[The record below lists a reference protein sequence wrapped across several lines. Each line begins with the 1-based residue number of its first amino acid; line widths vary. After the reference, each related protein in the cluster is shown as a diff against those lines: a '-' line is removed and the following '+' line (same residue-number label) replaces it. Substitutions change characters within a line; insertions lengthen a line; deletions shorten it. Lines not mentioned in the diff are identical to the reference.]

1 MKGLLLDI
9 YSVNNENE
17 SFIKICLKTNKGKVI
32 LEDHNF
38 KSYFYLI
45 SNIELKQKDLQQY
58 NIINL
63 ELVKKDLIQVHKFA
77 HFKEKQPSIE
87 NLQNTIIY
95 KLYFSK
101 ISDLVN
107 ARSKIK
113 DELFYL
119 GKFEYDIPFD
129 FRYII
134 DKNIFCLKYY
144 DISEDFKFK
153 ELNSIDLDLK
163 NISFDIETLGK
174 SIDPK
179 KEAIVLISIYSKDPK
194 LEKVI
199 GYKNCKN
206 DLNYYTQ
213 VKGEKELLQEFIN
226 TIKQFDPDLI
236 YTYNGDNFD
245 FPFIKERCKKHKLD
259 EEFNNLFNSS
269 VTKGNS
275 QEFDLEKYQHVDVYK
290 VVRSL
295 SMKGSLDLFKLDLDT
310 VYNYLFDKHK
320 ADIKYTEMEKYYNSP
335 ELFCKFIEYNLI
347 DSIACYEIGEN
358 FLNQFIALSQLT
370 GKPLQDITRT
380 ASSSIV
386 EALIM
391 HRAIN

>member
-113 DELFYL
+113 DELF
-119 GKFEYDIPFD
+119 
-129 FRYII
+129 
-134 DKNIFCLKYY
+134 
-144 DISEDFKFK
+144 
-153 ELNSIDLDLK
+153 
-163 NISFDIETLGK
+163 
-174 SIDPK
+174 
-179 KEAIVLISIYSKDPK
+179 
-194 LEKVI
+194 
-199 GYKNCKN
+199 
-206 DLNYYTQ
+206 
-213 VKGEKELLQEFIN
+213 
-226 TIKQFDPDLI
+226 
-236 YTYNGDNFD
+236 
-245 FPFIKERCKKHKLD
+245 
-259 EEFNNLFNSS
+259 
-269 VTKGNS
+269 
-275 QEFDLEKYQHVDVYK
+275 
-290 VVRSL
+290 
-295 SMKGSLDLFKLDLDT
+295 
-310 VYNYLFDKHK
+310 
-320 ADIKYTEMEKYYNSP
+320 
-335 ELFCKFIEYNLI
+335 
-347 DSIACYEIGEN
+347 
-358 FLNQFIALSQLT
+358 
-370 GKPLQDITRT
+370 
-380 ASSSIV
+380 
-386 EALIM
+386 
-391 HRAIN
+391 